1 MVYREGGWG
10 IVNQAMFVSDKCSEE
25 TEERHHKTTYD
36 EPVFIVGVGPATA
49 HVPTPW
55 HYTIY
60 MCSSRSVAMVMGWL
74 VMVGGCSGDVWFRLV
89 AQGLCVHRS

>member
-1 MVYREGGWG
+1 M
-10 IVNQAMFVSDKCSEE
+10 N
-25 TEERHHKTTYD
+25 
-36 EPVFIVGVGPATA
+36 EPVFIVGVGPVTA

-60 MCSSRSVAMVMGWL
+60 MCSSRSVAMVMGWS

-89 AQGLCVHRS
+89 AQGVCVHRS